1 MTRKGKVETDTSTG
15 RGSAV
20 GGLEKLVMGEVL
32 RSGTEGSQ
40 KQTRMALPGMVHT
53 TDEQKDAA
61 ETYSDELNVDSVGS
75 RLSQKTEPTVCSR
88 VNGESSRSHAE
99 PTSDQFRLHAFP
111 LSPRQVLIT
120 ILFLHPSS
128 PTPDRWRRI
137 GREVITVTSV

>member
-1 MTRKGKVETDTSTG
+1 MTGEGKVETDTSTG

-61 ETYSDELNVDSVGS
+61 ETYSDELNVDSVGG
-75 RLSQKTEPTVCSR
+75 RLSQKTEPSVCSTF
-88 VNGESSRSHAE
+88 
-99 PTSDQFRLHAFP
+99 TS
-111 LSPRQVLIT
+111 
-120 ILFLHPSS
+120 
-128 PTPDRWRRI
+128 
-137 GREVITVTSV
+137 

>member
-1 MTRKGKVETDTSTG
+1 
-15 RGSAV
+15 
-20 GGLEKLVMGEVL
+20 
-32 RSGTEGSQ
+32 
-40 KQTRMALPGMVHT
+40 MVHT

-61 ETYSDELNVDSVGS
+61 ETYSDELNVDSVGG
-75 RLSQKTEPTVCSR
+75 RLSQKTEPRVCSR

-120 ILFLHPSS
+120 ILFIHPSS